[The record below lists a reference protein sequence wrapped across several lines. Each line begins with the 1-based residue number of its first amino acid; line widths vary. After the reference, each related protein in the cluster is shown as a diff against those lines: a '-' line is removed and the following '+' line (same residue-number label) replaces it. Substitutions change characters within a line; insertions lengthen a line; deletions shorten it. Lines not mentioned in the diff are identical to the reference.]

1 MYCKKWTILKRSQ
14 IWVRVLWTVFNRH
27 HWENFGKVFLSIWVV
42 FEQFFKICPETVSSF
57 NIQSQ
62 SKRPHCFITMD
73 HPYFSQD
80 FPLIL
85 CLFCISPSLA
95 FFWQAED
102 PKEGRTGLHSWI
114 VCSTIS
120 CLRLL
125 ITQYTFYLF
134 HLISSY

>member
-80 FPLIL
+80 VLPNSLPLL
-85 CLFCISPSLA
+85 HLPFPSLFLA
-95 FFWQAED
+95 GRGSQW
-102 PKEGRTGLHSWI
+102 RTGLHSWI

-125 ITQYTFYLF
+125 ITQHTFYLF